1 MWTTGHSPHAGFWF
15 NANHNPWG
23 PQGYMTW
30 SPWAQQQ
37 ANDRWAA
44 EHRYEQPWQPHEP
57 REQQSWRP
65 EPAGHKPDP
74 EPVQDHWQQPYDHH
88 HGWWCP
94 PGEDGG
100 AGHNYLIEL
109 DAREADGSG
118 NNAAN
123 SDWGSTQSTFIRLA
137 PAAYAN
143 GISEPIERE
152 NPREISNTIVA
163 QDGDIPNTF
172 GASDLFTFFGQF
184 IDHDIDLTLED
195 RTDVYESDVPAGD
208 PIFGAKDTFEIG
220 RSKPVDG
227 TGETGPREH
236 ANAITSYLDASNIY
250 GSSETVTA
258 LLRADGGASAYMR
271 TSEGDYAPTMGE
283 IKADNPN
290 LPLPDEA
297 LAVGGATDDFYVA
310 GDVRANENVAL
321 TSMHT
326 VWLREHNTQV
336 DRLKELH
343 AEWSQ
348 QELFDAARVIVEAEY
363 QNVVYT
369 EYLPLLLGAE
379 NIPDYQGYDASVNA
393 GIAHE
398 FATAAYRLGHSQI
411 SSTIHRTN
419 EDGTTSA
426 DGNLNLFEAFFQP
439 TTLVDG
445 GGIDPILRG
454 LTSNLGQEIDPH
466 IVDDVRNL
474 LFGPPGEGS
483 DLAVLNIMRGRD
495 HGIPPLNDVR
505 EALGLDRYSDFSDL
519 SKDPEIAAKFAS
531 VYDTIDN
538 VDLWIGGLAE
548 DKVEGSQ
555 LGATFH
561 TIVLDQFMRLRDGDA
576 YYFEERLA
584 DTPDLLAQIKD
595 TSFSEIIQRNSDIE
609 YMQDDVFVS
618 HERVGGSASAD
629 KMTGGETADLMM
641 GYDGNDVMK
650 GKKGDDDLYGGAGRD
665 KLKGGDGN
673 DLLNGGEGN
682 DKMWGGRGEDIF
694 VFDEASGVDKVYKFD
709 AANDK
714 LDISA
719 YGYTSYEQLA
729 HAAWNEGHKAVIR
742 FENHTDDQVQ
752 LIGVSIDELGEH
764 NFIFDVDDG
773 ALV

>member
-1 MWTTGHSPHAGFWF
+1 MWAFGHSSHSGFWYDG
-15 NANHNPWG
+15 NHGGWAQP
-23 PQGYMTW
+23 GYSHWTPW
-30 SPWAQQQ
+30 SPWT
-37 ANDRWAA
+37 
-44 EHRYEQPWQPHEP
+44 
-57 REQQSWRP
+57 
-65 EPAGHKPDP
+65 
-74 EPVQDHWQQPYDHH
+74 QDHGHGGWHSGHHYQQPYQHH

-94 PGEDGG
+94 PDDDGG
-100 AGHNYLIEL
+100 PDHNYLTDL
-109 DAREADGSG
+109 QPREADGSG

-123 SDWGSTQSTFIRLA
+123 PDWGSTQSTFIRLV
-137 PAAYAN
+137 PAAYED

-152 NPREISNTIVA
+152 NPREISNAIAA

-184 IDHDIDLTLED
+184 IDHDMDLTLED
-195 RTDVYESDVPAGD
+195 RSDVYETDVPAGD
-208 PIFGAKDTFEIG
+208 PVFGAKDSFEIG

-250 GSSETVTA
+250 GSSDTVTA
-258 LLRADGGASAYMR
+258 LLRADGGTSAYMR

-343 AEWSQ
+343 PEWSQ

-363 QNVVYT
+363 QNVVYN

-398 FATAAYRLGHSQI
+398 FASAAYRLGHSQI

-419 EDGTTSA
+419 EDGTTAA
-426 DGNLNLFEAFFQP
+426 DGDLNLFEAFFQP
-439 TTLVDG
+439 KTLVEG
-445 GGIDPILRG
+445 GGIDPIIRG
-454 LTSNLGQEIDPH
+454 LTSNLGQEIDPY

-474 LFGPPGEGS
+474 LFGQSGEGS
-483 DLAVLNIMRGRD
+483 DLAVLNIMRGRE

-505 EALGLDRYSDFSDL
+505 EALGLERYGDFSDL
-519 SKDPEIAAKFAS
+519 SNDPEIVAKFAS
-531 VYDTIDN
+531 VYDDIDN

-595 TSFSEIIQRNSDIE
+595 TSFSDIIQRNSDIDHL
-609 YMQDDVFVS
+609 QDDVFIS

-629 KMTGGETADLMM
+629 KMIGGDGAELMM
-641 GYDGNDVMK
+641 GYDGNDVIK
-650 GKKGDDDLYGGAGRD
+650 GRKGDDDLYGGAGRD
-665 KLKGGDGN
+665 KIKGGDGN
-673 DLLNGGEGN
+673 DMINGGEGN

-694 VFDEASGVDKVYKFD
+694 VFDEASGVDRIYKFD

-752 LIGVSIDELGEH
+752 LIGVSIDQLGEH
-764 NFIFDVDDG
+764 NFIFGDEDDV
-773 ALV
+773 LV